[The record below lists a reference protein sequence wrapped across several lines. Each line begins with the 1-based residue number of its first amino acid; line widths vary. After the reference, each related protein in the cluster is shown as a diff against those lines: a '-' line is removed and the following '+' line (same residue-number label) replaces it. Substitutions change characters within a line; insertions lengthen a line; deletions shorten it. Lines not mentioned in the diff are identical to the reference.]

1 MKNRMKN
8 SEPNSLIAEG
18 STNPVRINKEEI
30 KSRFEVDK
38 ENIFNKIG
46 RNENELLKFINTH
59 VLKDDRKISDI
70 WSVAYGDLF
79 RHIYK
84 SQNLLGIYVLHHI
97 FYNHEIYSDHEKV
110 LELKN
115 DLDSNFWAKDET
127 NLH

>member
-1 MKNRMKN
+1 MSN
-8 SEPNSLIAEG
+8 A
-18 STNPVRINKEEI
+18 TNL
-30 KSRFEVDK
+30 SSF
-38 ENIFNKIG
+38 
-46 RNENELLKFINTH
+46 
-59 VLKDDRKISDI
+59 I

-79 RHIYK
+79 RHICK

-97 FYNHEIYSDHEKV
+97 FYNYEIYSDHEKV